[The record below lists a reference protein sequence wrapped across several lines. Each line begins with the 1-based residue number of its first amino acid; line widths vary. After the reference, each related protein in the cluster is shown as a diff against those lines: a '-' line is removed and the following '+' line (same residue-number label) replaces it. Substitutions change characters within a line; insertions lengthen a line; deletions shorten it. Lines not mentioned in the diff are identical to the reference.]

1 MKKNCCYSEGNVA
14 EWYDANVLPKVT
26 RQVRKKYKINLC
38 LGRKYSEFEKICSKG
53 EVSFFF
59 LFQDKIKIADRLY
72 T

>member
-1 MKKNCCYSEGNVA
+1 MKKNCYSEDNAA